1 MEVEGGEG
9 NDAIVLELAFGSARV
24 GIRRCRVVWEVRA
37 RNLRLADSRFAIA
50 RALHAGSSL
59 VLECLHR

>member
-9 NDAIVLELAFGSARV
+9 NDAVMLALAFGSAMV

-37 RNLRLADSRFAIA
+37 RNLRLADSKFAIA
-50 RALHAGSSL
+50 RALHAGGTL
-59 VLECLHR
+59 V